1 MDSKLLLV
9 IIMKKDF
16 SNVFIIIGI
25 IILTLCIIFA
35 CISFIYDNNNYNDET
50 QASIS
55 QVKLL
60 DRHITIDN
68 EYEILYSITYTNGL
82 ALQVWHEVNY
92 NDYITLWEENRYD
105 ESAFI
110 N

>member
-1 MDSKLLLV
+1 MWKKYV
-9 IIMKKDF
+9 IDIY
-16 SNVFIIIGI
+16 IIIGI
-25 IILTLCIIFA
+25 IVLVCLMILATL
-35 CISFIYDNNNYNDET
+35 SLIYDNNNYNDET

-68 EYEILYSITYTNGL
+68 KYEILYSITYTNGL
-82 ALQVWHEVNY
+82 TLQVWKEVNY

-105 ESAFI
+105 ENAFI

>member
-1 MDSKLLLV
+1 
-9 IIMKKDF
+9 MKKYGIEIY
-16 SNVFIIIGI
+16 IIIGI
-25 IILTLCIIFA
+25 VFLVCIMIFA
-35 CISFIYDNNNYNDET
+35 TMSLVYDNNNYNDET

-60 DRHITIDN
+60 DRHITIGN
-68 EYEILYSITYTNGL
+68 KYEILYSITYTNGL
-82 ALQVWHEVNY
+82 ILQVWHEVNY

>member
-1 MDSKLLLV
+1 
-9 IIMKKDF
+9 MKKYAI
-16 SNVFIIIGI
+16 NIYIIIGI
-25 IILTLCIIFA
+25 IILVCIMIFA
-35 CISFIYDNNNYNDET
+35 TLSIVYDNNKYADDET
-50 QASIS
+50 QVTIS
-55 QVKLL
+55 QIKLL

-68 EYEILYSITYTNGL
+68 EYEILYEIKYTNGL
-82 ALQVWHEVNY
+82 SLQVWKQVDY